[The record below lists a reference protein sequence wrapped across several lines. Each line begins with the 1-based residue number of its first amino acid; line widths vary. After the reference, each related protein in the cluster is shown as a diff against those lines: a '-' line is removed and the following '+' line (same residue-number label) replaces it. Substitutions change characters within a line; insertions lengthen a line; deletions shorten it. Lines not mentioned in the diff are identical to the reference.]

1 MKAAVFHG
9 LGKPLSIET
18 VPDPVCGPGDV
29 LMKVNYC
36 GICGSDLHAT
46 QEGVFVVPDGT
57 ILGHEVAAEVIEVGK
72 DAKGLF
78 KVGERVTTIPVNAC
92 ANCGR
97 TCRLGLG
104 IHCPNNQITGFG
116 IPGAY
121 AEYLRA
127 DAHHV
132 LKLSNAVTDEEA
144 AMVEPLAVGFH
155 AVERSGMKPGANVLV
170 LGAGP
175 IGLSC
180 ALFAHFAGA
189 RKVVVSEMAPSR
201 RARAL
206 NFGATHTI
214 DPGEA
219 LVPEQFAS
227 IAGGAPDLIF
237 ECVGVKGLIQSC
249 IEMLPP
255 FGKVV
260 VVGVC
265 MQPDTIVPISG
276 ILKEA
281 AVQFVLGYSKR
292 DFEIVID
299 LLAADRVD
307 PMPMLTNKVD
317 FAALPA
323 AFEALRKP
331 TDQCKVML
339 KTSRSTRRRIQG

>member
-18 VPDPVCGPGDV
+18 VPDPKCGPGDV
-29 LMKVNYC
+29 LMKINYC

-57 ILGHEVAAEVIEVGK
+57 ILGHEVAAEIVEVGK
-72 DAKGLF
+72 DAKGQF

-92 ANCGR
+92 ASCSR

-121 AEYLRA
+121 AELLRA
-127 DAHHV
+127 DANHV
-132 LKLSNAVTDEEA
+132 LKLPNAVTDEEA

-175 IGLSC
+175 IGLSS

-189 RKVVVSEMAPSR
+189 RRVVVSELAPNR

-214 DPGEA
+214 DPSQA
-219 LVPEQFAS
+219 PVPEQFAS
-227 IAGGAPDLIF
+227 IAGSAPDIIF

-292 DFEIVID
+292 DFEVVID

-307 PMPMLTNKVD
+307 PMPMLTRRVG
-317 FAALPA
+317 FAELPA
-323 AFEALRKP
+323 AFEALRTP

-339 KTSRSTRRRIQG
+339 KTS

>member
-9 LGKPLSIET
+9 LGKPLAIET
-18 VPDPVCGPGDV
+18 VPDPICGPGDV
-29 LMKVNYC
+29 LMRINYC

-57 ILGHEVAAEVIEVGK
+57 ILGHEVAAEVVEVGR
-72 DAKGLF
+72 DAKELF
-78 KVGERVTTIPVNAC
+78 KVGERVTSVPINAC
-92 ANCGR
+92 PSCSR
-97 TCRLGLG
+97 TCRRGLG
-104 IHCPNNQITGFG
+104 IHCPNNMITGFG

-127 DAHHV
+127 DANHV
-132 LKLSNAVTDEEA
+132 LKLPTAVSDENA

-155 AVERSGMKPGANVLV
+155 AVDRSGMKAGANVLV

-175 IGLSC
+175 IGLST

-189 RKVVVSEMAPSR
+189 RRVVVGELAADR
-201 RARAL
+201 RKRAL
-206 NFGATHTI
+206 KFGATHAI
-214 DPGEA
+214 DPSIGA
-219 LVPEQFAS
+219 VNEQFADS
-227 IAGGAPDLIF
+227 AGGPPDVIF
-237 ECVGVKGLIQSC
+237 ECVGVKGLIQQC
-249 IEMLPP
+249 IDMLPP

-292 DFEIVID
+292 DFEMVID
-299 LLAADRVD
+299 LLAASRID
-307 PMPMLTNKVD
+307 PKPMLTDVVE
-317 FAALPA
+317 FAQLPA

-331 TDQCKVML
+331 ISQCKVML
-339 KTSRSTRRRIQG
+339 KPH

>member
-9 LGKPLSIET
+9 LGKPLAIET
-18 VPDPVCGPGDV
+18 VPDPACGPGDV
-29 LMKVNYC
+29 LMRINYC

-46 QEGVFVVPDGT
+46 QEGVYVVPGGT
-57 ILGHEVAAEVIEVGK
+57 ILGHEVAAEVVEVGK

-78 KVGERVTTIPVNAC
+78 KVGERVTTIPINAC
-92 ANCGR
+92 ASCSR

-104 IHCPNNQITGFG
+104 IHCPNNIITGFG

-127 DAHHV
+127 DAGHV
-132 LKLSNAVTDEEA
+132 LRLPPGVSDQKA
-144 AMVEPLAVGFH
+144 AMIEPLAVGFH
-155 AVERSGMKPGANVLV
+155 AVERAQMKPGANVLV

-175 IGLSC
+175 IGLST

-189 RKVVVSEMAPSR
+189 RRVVVSEFAANR
-201 RARAL
+201 RERAL
-206 NFGATHTI
+206 RFGATHAI
-214 DPGEA
+214 DPKAAPA
-219 LVPEQFAS
+219 LDQFKE

-237 ECVGVKGLIQSC
+237 ECVGVKGLIQEC
-249 IEMLPP
+249 IDMLPP
-255 FGKVV
+255 FGKLM

-281 AVQFVLGYSKR
+281 TLQFVIGYVKR
-292 DFEIVID
+292 DFEVIID
-299 LLAADRVD
+299 LLEAGRVD
-307 PMPMLTNKVD
+307 PMPMLTDMVEFD
-317 FAALPA
+317 QLPA

-331 TDQCKVML
+331 TTQCKVML
-339 KTSRSTRRRIQG
+339 KPH

>member
-29 LMKVNYC
+29 LMRINYC

-57 ILGHEVAAEVIEVGK
+57 ILGHEVAAEVVEVGR

-78 KVGERVTTIPVNAC
+78 KVGERVTTVPINAC
-92 ANCGR
+92 PNCSR

-104 IHCPNNQITGFG
+104 IHCPNNLITGFG

-127 DAHHV
+127 DANHV
-132 LKLSNAVTDEEA
+132 LKLPKEVNDENA

-155 AVERSGMKPGANVLV
+155 AVDRSGMKAGANVLV

-175 IGLSC
+175 IGLST

-189 RKVVVSEMAPSR
+189 RRVVVSELAADR

-206 NFGATHTI
+206 KFGATHAI
-214 DPGEA
+214 DPSVGE
-219 LVPEQFAS
+219 VKQQFAD
-227 IAGGAPDLIF
+227 IAGGPPDLIF
-237 ECVGVKGLIQSC
+237 ECVGVKGLIQQC
-249 IEMLPP
+249 IDMLPP
-255 FGKVV
+255 FGKTV

-281 AVQFVLGYSKR
+281 ALQFVLGYGKR
-292 DFEIVID
+292 DFEVVID
-299 LLAADRVD
+299 LLAAGRID
-307 PMPMLTNKVD
+307 PRPMLTDVID
-317 FAALPA
+317 FAKLPA

-331 TDQCKVML
+331 TNQCKVML
-339 KTSRSTRRRIQG
+339 KPH

>member
-29 LMKVNYC
+29 LMWINYC

-57 ILGHEVAAEVIEVGK
+57 ILGHEVAAEVVEVGR

-78 KVGERVTTIPVNAC
+78 KVGERVTTVPINAC
-92 ANCGR
+92 PNCSR
-97 TCRLGLG
+97 TCRLALG
-104 IHCPNNQITGFG
+104 IHCPNNLITGFG

-127 DAHHV
+127 DANHV
-132 LKLSNAVTDEEA
+132 LRLPNEVNDQNA

-170 LGAGP
+170 LGAGQ
-175 IGLSC
+175 IGLST

-189 RKVVVSEMAPSR
+189 RRVVVSELAADR
-201 RARAL
+201 RSRAL
-206 NFGATHTI
+206 KFGATHAI
-214 DPGEA
+214 DPSVGN
-219 LVPEQFAS
+219 VKQQFVD
-227 IAGGAPDLIF
+227 IAGGPPELIF
-237 ECVGVKGLIQSC
+237 ECVGVKGLIQQC
-249 IEMLPP
+249 IDMLPP
-255 FGKVV
+255 FSKVV

-292 DFEIVID
+292 DFEMVID
-299 LLAADRVD
+299 LLAAGRID
-307 PMPMLTNKVD
+307 PRPMLTDVVD
-317 FAALPA
+317 FAKLPA

-331 TDQCKVML
+331 TNQCKVML
-339 KTSRSTRRRIQG
+339 KPH